1 MTLVIEMVSDL
12 VCPWCWVG
20 KRRIEAAIAKV
31 PELDIE
37 LVFRPYELDPEI
49 PTEGV
54 PYKAYMQGKFRSP
67 EASERMKQM
76 SNALKEY
83 GEAEDIPYNF
93 DAIDHRPNSMN
104 AHRVV
109 RWAQGQG
116 LGAEAK
122 ETLFNAFFSEGKDI
136 GDPDVLIDLSEK
148 IGLNRD
154 VVEKLIHSDADGDA
168 VKDEIDVFRQMGVT
182 GVPTYIA
189 NRELAIQGAQDIDQL
204 VKFLKTMAARQPQ
217 ERPLSENATAN

>member
-1 MTLVIEMVSDL
+1 MTVTIEMVSDI
-12 VCPWCWVG
+12 VCPWCWLG

-31 PELDIE
+31 PELDVE
-37 LVFRPYELDPEI
+37 LVFRPYELDPDI
-49 PTEGV
+49 PAEGT
-54 PYKAYMQGKFRSP
+54 PYKSYMKGKFRSP
-67 EASERMKQM
+67 AASERMKQM
-76 SNALKEY
+76 SAALKEY
-83 GEAEDIPYNF
+83 GEAEDIPYEF
-93 DAIDHRPNSMN
+93 DNIEHRPNSLN

-116 LGAEAK
+116 LGAKAK
-122 ETLFNAFFSEGKDI
+122 EVLFHAFFTEGKNV

-154 VVEKLIHSDADGDA
+154 VVEKLIHSDADGGA
-168 VKDEIDVFRQMGVT
+168 VREEINVFRQMGVT

-189 NRELAIQGAQDIDQL
+189 NREVAIQGAQDVDQL

-217 ERPLSENATAN
+217 ERPLTDTSQA